1 MKKIVVNPD
10 KCICCGACVS
20 MCSNVFDFSD
30 EGYATT
36 KEEANVLDTMED
48 EVKEEALDA
57 LEGCPVG
64 AIEEVES
71 EEEAA

>member
-20 MCSNVFDFSD
+20 MCSDVFDFS
-30 EGYATT
+30 
-36 KEEANVLDTMED
+36 D